1 MIYSDKEC
9 PDCKSTNFGKLIDK
23 RYEED
28 TFNCNDCNRTWS
40 KYVKYCKVCLDV
52 VIYCGCHN

>member
-9 PDCKSTNFGKLIDK
+9 PDCQSTNFGKLKEK
-23 RYEED
+23 RYDED

-40 KYVKYCKVCLDV
+40 GYVKYCKVD
-52 VIYCGCHN
+52 

>member
-9 PDCKSTNFGKLIDK
+9 QDCQSTNFGKLEEK
-23 RYEED
+23 RYDED

-40 KYVKYCKVCLDV
+40 GYVKYCKACLDV
-52 VIYCGCHN
+52 VIYCSCA